1 MNMQQFLQASLNGG
15 RTIPRWVRRLSLAI
29 VLVPVLFIYVASHG
43 APALTNTNASAA
55 TRLEPGTQSVMD
67 YLRVHNSIPDH
78 ALSADPAAQ
87 SVTDYLWAHGS
98 IPAQGRPL
106 DPAEQSVLD
115 YLHAHGQ

>member
-29 VLVPVLFIYVASHG
+29 VLVPVLFIYVASLG

-78 ALSADPAAQ
+78 ALQTRAEVA
-87 SVTDYLWAHGS
+87 DYLRAHRRALARAGY
-98 IPAQGRPL
+98 RP
-106 DPAEQSVLD
+106 
-115 YLHAHGQ
+115 